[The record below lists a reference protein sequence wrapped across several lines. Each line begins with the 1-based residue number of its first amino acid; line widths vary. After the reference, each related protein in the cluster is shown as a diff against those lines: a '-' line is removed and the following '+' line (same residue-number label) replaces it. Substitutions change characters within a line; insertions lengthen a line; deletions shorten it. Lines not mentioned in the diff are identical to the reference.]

1 MTYYSGK
8 MIGNYVYENGEII
21 ESKTVSENEA
31 YYSKQG
37 KPITVMLY

>member
-8 MIGNYVYENGEII
+8 MIGNYVYEKGFTKET
-21 ESKTVSENEA
+21 KTVSEKEA